1 MDILLYIINVFD
13 ISQFVYLFSSILV
26 PSCVVKELK
35 LYFIYVFLWKGKGK
49 VRRSVIIQQVEKGG
63 HKMVHVNSVISAN
76 QLTGSLRMKSG
87 NNQTW
92 FNIFN
97 YSCYTQKYG
106 DAFLINWNFD
116 TDPLSV
122 HLSPF
127 HDSTVVNWSW
137 LCSSVED

>member
-106 DAFLINWNFD
+106 DAFLIN
-116 TDPLSV
+116 
-122 HLSPF
+122 
-127 HDSTVVNWSW
+127 
-137 LCSSVED
+137 